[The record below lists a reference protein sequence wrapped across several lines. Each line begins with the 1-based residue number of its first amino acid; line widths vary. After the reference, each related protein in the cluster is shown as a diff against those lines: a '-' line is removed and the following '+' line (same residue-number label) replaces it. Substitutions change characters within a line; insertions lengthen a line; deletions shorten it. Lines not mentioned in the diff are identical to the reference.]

1 MELEKQQDEMR
12 KKYDQYKK
20 MFYNEK
26 HEKERKI
33 KELQVLKDDTPVIE
47 IKELKAKY
55 DILKQ
60 SQLKEYQTRKEK
72 EAKLETA
79 YAEHQKKVQ

>member
-1 MELEKQQDEMR
+1 VELEKQKEEMR

-26 HEKERKI
+26 HEKESKI